1 MLGDTEGKRRRRQQ
15 RMTGLDSITGS
26 MDMSLSELLEIVEDR
41 GACVLLSMGLQRVGH
56 NLVAEQQQHYMPGIV
71 LSPGDTETNKSSCL
85 LEFTVKEQR
94 NKYILNTS
102 DGDMC

>member
-1 MLGDTEGKRRRRQQ
+1 
-15 RMTGLDSITGS
+15 MTGLDSITGS

-41 GACVLLSMGLQRVGH
+41 GACMLLSMGLQRVGH
-56 NLVAEQQQHYMPGIV
+56 NLVAEQQHYMPGIV
-71 LSPGDTETNKSSCL
+71 LSPGDTETNKSSCF
-85 LEFTVKEQR
+85 LEFIDKEQR

>member
-15 RMTGLDSITGS
+15 RMTGLDIITGS

-41 GACVLLSMGLQRVGH
+41 GACMLLSMGLQRVGH
-56 NLVAEQQQHYMPGIV
+56 NLLAEQQHYMPGIV
-71 LSPGDTETNKSSCL
+71 LSPGDTETNKSSCF
-85 LEFTVKEQR
+85 LEFIDKEQR